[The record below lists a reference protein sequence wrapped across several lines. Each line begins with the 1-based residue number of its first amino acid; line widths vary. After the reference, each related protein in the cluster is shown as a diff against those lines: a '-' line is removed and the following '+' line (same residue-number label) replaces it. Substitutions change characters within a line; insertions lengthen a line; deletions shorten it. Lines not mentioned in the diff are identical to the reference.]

1 MERLANLPNIWSDS
15 NLTEIKKFYDK
26 IESHV
31 RYLDSLNVKSDSYSA
46 LLVSMIMGMLPP
58 QLKLV
63 VSCNVRLELWGLAE
77 LLNLINKEIKA
88 GANCGEY
95 NFGQGNEF
103 DHLDRCTTSG
113 LASQASKNISSKCI
127 FCLVH
132 WSDKCDVMTGTEAG
146 KIYLKN
152 HKRCFN
158 CLSEGHLSNRCL
170 KKPKGA
176 TTAKEFITL
185 LFVISEKK
193 GKQQK
198 QIKLKA
204 LLDSGSEKSFLSQR
218 VYTCLQLPTI
228 CTKNLKINTFGNE
241 NSQNSLAKKVRFQL
255 KTVENKFMETN
266 AYVTPLICLP
276 IKNQPLNSTK
286 KYFGKYSVN
295 FSDRGHIGYKT
306 DLLIGMDYYQ
316 TSMTGKI
323 QELNELGNLVML
335 ESVFGWILSG
345 SLKAD
350 STENHV
356 INTNVTCVLRA
367 FATDGYNYKNDVY
380 KFSDLE
386 TLGISEKE

>member
-1 MERLANLPNIWSDS
+1 MYLRSYLQGPALQAINGFILTNSNHTEALKSLKGRFGNVQQIVATHMERLANLPNIWSDS

-158 CLSEGHLSNRCL
+158 CLSEGHLSNRYYC
-170 KKPKGA
+170 KGIHNSA
-176 TTAKEFITL
+176 ICNKRE
-185 LFVISEKK
+185 ER
-193 GKQQK
+193 
-198 QIKLKA
+198 
-204 LLDSGSEKSFLSQR
+204 E
-218 VYTCLQLPTI
+218 TI
-228 CTKNLKINTFGNE
+228 
-241 NSQNSLAKKVRFQL
+241 
-255 KTVENKFMETN
+255 ET
-266 AYVTPLICLP
+266 
-276 IKNQPLNSTK
+276 
-286 KYFGKYSVN
+286 
-295 FSDRGHIGYKT
+295 D
-306 DLLIGMDYYQ
+306 
-316 TSMTGKI
+316 
-323 QELNELGNLVML
+323 
-335 ESVFGWILSG
+335 
-345 SLKAD
+345 
-350 STENHV
+350 
-356 INTNVTCVLRA
+356 
-367 FATDGYNYKNDVY
+367 
-380 KFSDLE
+380 
-386 TLGISEKE
+386 